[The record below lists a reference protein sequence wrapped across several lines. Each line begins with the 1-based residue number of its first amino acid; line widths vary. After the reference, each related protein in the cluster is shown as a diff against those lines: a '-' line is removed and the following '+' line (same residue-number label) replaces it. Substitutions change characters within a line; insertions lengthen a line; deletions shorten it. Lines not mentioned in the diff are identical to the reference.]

1 MCSSFL
7 YQGIGKGT
15 ISLGWTIIREVIFT
29 VSATYILG
37 MVLGWGLVGIWAGLA
52 IGRTLASILNF
63 TFARYTIRKVRE
75 EFGT

>member
-1 MCSSFL
+1 M
-7 YQGIGKGT
+7 
-15 ISLGWTIIREVIFT
+15 IFT

-52 IGRTLASILNF
+52 TGRTLASILNF